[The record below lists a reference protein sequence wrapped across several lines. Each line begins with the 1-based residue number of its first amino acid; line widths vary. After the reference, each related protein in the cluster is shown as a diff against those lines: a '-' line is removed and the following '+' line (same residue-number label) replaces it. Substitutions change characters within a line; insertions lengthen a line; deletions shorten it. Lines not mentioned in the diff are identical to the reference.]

1 MPASIGPA
9 LRRRHRRAALHQFRP
24 SPGRH
29 RNADRSPARRIAH
42 LPLRLDRTGLLMAEE
57 ADMDAEEAPARRSR
71 WRTAAKWAG
80 IAVAALLLLVAIA
93 FVGINTDPGRRYVVR
108 PLHNLEIVSELD
120 NDNGRRPE
128 ERADGIEGVRTVLS
142 R

>member
-9 LRRRHRRAALHQFRP
+9 LRRRHRRAALHQFRTA
-24 SPGRH
+24 PGRH

-57 ADMDAEEAPARRSR
+57 ADMAAEEAPARRSR

-80 IAVAALLLLVAIA
+80 IAVAALLLLVALA

-108 PLHNLEIVSELD
+108 QINNRSEEHTSELQS
-120 NDNGRRPE
+120 
-128 ERADGIEGVRTVLS
+128 T
-142 R
+142 

>member
-9 LRRRHRRAALHQFRP
+9 LRRRHRRAALHQFRTA
-24 SPGRH
+24 PGRH

-57 ADMDAEEAPARRSR
+57 ADMAAEEAPARRSR

-80 IAVAALLLLVAIA
+80 IAVA
-93 FVGINTDPGRRYVVR
+93 
-108 PLHNLEIVSELD
+108 SS
-120 NDNGRRPE
+120 E
-128 ERADGIEGVRTVLS
+128 ERRVGKECVRTGRS
-142 R
+142 RWSPYH